1 MTHGDGLTIHFHGTR
16 GSYPAC
22 GPGILGYG
30 GRTTCHEVR
39 AGERTVLI
47 DAGYGCLDAGRR
59 LEEEHRRSGLP
70 ATVVLFFT
78 HTHHDHMLGL
88 PFFNLAYYRSSR
100 FHVYGP
106 SNLEGGIEAAV
117 RAVFQYHNHPVPF
130 GELPG
135 AWSFT
140 DLAGDELFV
149 LRPGESVPERI
160 ADDAGAGADDLLIRA
175 GRNAN
180 HPKTGVIHYRF
191 ELGGRSYVMATDT
204 EGTLEGE
211 PVLSAFARGA
221 DLLSHDAQ
229 YTPEE
234 YDNGTPPRRGWGHST
249 WEMACA
255 VAERAGVGRLALI
268 HHDPEHPDE
277 LVDRIE
283 ASARG
288 RFPDTFAVRDGT
300 IIHL

>member
-1 MTHGDGLTIHFHGTR
+1 MSQGDGFTIHFHGTR

-30 GRTTCHEVR
+30 GRTTCHEIR
-39 AGERTVLI
+39 AGGQSVLV

-59 LEEEHRRSGLP
+59 LEEEHLRSGLP
-70 ATVVLFFT
+70 ARIVIFFT

-106 SNLEGGIEAAV
+106 SNLEGGIQAAV
-117 RAVFQYHNHPVPF
+117 AAVFQYHNHPVLF
-130 GELPG
+130 DELPSC
-135 AWSFT
+135 WSFT
-140 DLAGDELFV
+140 DLDGDEVFAF
-149 LRPGESVPERI
+149 RDGAEKPERI
-160 ADDAGAGADDLLIRA
+160 GGADEAGPGDLLIRA

-191 ELGGRSYVMATDT
+191 EYGGRSYVMATDT

-211 PVLSAFARGA
+211 PVLAAFARGA

-234 YDNGTPPRRGWGHST
+234 YENGTPPRRGWGHST
-249 WEMACA
+249 WAMACA
-255 VAERAGVGRLALI
+255 VARRAEVRRLALI
-268 HHDPEHPDE
+268 HHDPDHSDE

-283 ASARG
+283 AEARG
-288 RFPDTFAVRDGT
+288 VFPDTFAVRDGT
-300 IIHL
+300 VIHV